1 MRRAFQ
7 NIQTIPLF
15 QGLPLYITSH
25 MLPKKEEEVT
35 IIRREAKD
43 GQEKCMLCYPQASLF
58 LSLLLLLS
66 TLSLSLFLQN

>member
-43 GQEKCMLCYPQASLF
+43 GQEKCMLCYPQASL
-58 LSLLLLLS
+58 SLLLRPS
-66 TLSLSLFLQN
+66 TLSLSLFLQI